1 MKNML
6 AILMALLV
14 ALSLGNAGK
23 GGEAADT
30 GAGNEM
36 LTGRVLEVSG
46 DYFLLETKTHGT
58 VQVNYGGETVFEGVD
73 AKTLAAG
80 QFAVVDYDGKM
91 TRSLPGQVFG
101 LRVGVYALQ
110 GRVAAVAADRFT
122 LVCTDSGEE
131 VIVTLGD
138 TEAAVQPGDDVI
150 VYTTGV
156 AALSL
161 PAQVNAIG
169 VVKP

>member
-6 AILMALLV
+6 ALWMALVV
-14 ALSLGNAGK
+14 ALSLSAGGK
-23 GGEAADT
+23 GGEAAD
-30 GAGNEM
+30 AGNDHEM
-36 LTGRVLEVSG
+36 LAGRVLEVSG
-46 DYFLLETKTHGT
+46 EYFLLETQTHGT
-58 VQVNYGGETVFEGVD
+58 VQVNYGAETVFEGVD
-73 AKTLAAG
+73 AKTLTAG

-101 LRVGVYALQ
+101 QRVGVYAVQ
-110 GRVAAVAADRFT
+110 GRVDAVAADRFT
-122 LVCTDSGEE
+122 LIRTDSGEE

-138 TEAAVQPGDDVI
+138 TEASVQPGDDVI

-156 AALSL
+156 ATLSL